1 MTININQ
8 NAIQNILI
16 VQEHETS
23 RTSYKLF
30 KEIGSSS
37 LVEDHRLFR
46 FKIEGRDTILHG
58 DPRFVGGNL
67 LVMEFWEPDFTPP
80 GPISLVWMHLWSL
93 SIEFWSPRKSV
104 GTTVEA
110 AGNPIRSMIP
120 WTNSQRLNL
129 QESM

>member
-67 LVMEFWEPDFTPP
+67 LVMEFWEPDFTHTRTDIVGVDAPLE
-80 GPISLVWMHLWSL
+80 SFDRALVSSKVRGHYGGS
-93 SIEFWSPRKSV
+93 SR
-104 GTTVEA
+104 
-110 AGNPIRSMIP
+110 
-120 WTNSQRLNL
+120 
-129 QESM
+129 